1 MRNLRKLAKE
11 FKGKLEPIKVVL
23 FDVDGI
29 LTDGSLVY
37 EAGGERSKK
46 FNVLDGYGIKNLI
59 RSGISVGLI
68 SSRDHPATRARAI
81 ELGIDNLM
89 LGKEDKLDA
98 FITWSSVANVNPK
111 NCGHMGDDYPDL
123 ELFDAVGFTASVPN
137 AIEKVREK
145 ADYVTKT
152 TGGNG
157 AAREVADLILTFKG
171 NRES

>member
-1 MRNLRKLAKE
+1 MLKK
-11 FKGKLEPIKVVL
+11 KIQQLEWMF

-37 EAGGERSKK
+37 EAGGEISKK

-59 RSGISVGLI
+59 QSGVGVGLI

-81 ELGIDNLM
+81 ELGINNVM
-89 LGKEDKLDA
+89 LGKENKLEA
-98 FITWSSVANVNPK
+98 FITWSNGAKVDPMK
-111 NCGHMGDDYPDL
+111 CGHMGDDYPDL
-123 ELFDAVGFTASVPN
+123 ELFDAVGFAASVPN
-137 AIEKVREK
+137 AIEKVKEK

-152 TGGNG
+152 NGGNG
-157 AAREVADLILTFKG
+157 AAREVADLILTVKA

>member
-1 MRNLRKLAKE
+1 MLKQKLLQ
-11 FKGKLEPIKVVL
+11 LEWMF

-37 EAGGERSKK
+37 EAQGEISKK

-59 RSGISVGLI
+59 TNGISVGLI

-81 ELGIDNLM
+81 ELGISNIM
-89 LGKEDKLDA
+89 LGKEDKLEA
-98 FITWSSVANVNPK
+98 FITWSNAAKVDPK

-123 ELFDAVGFTASVPN
+123 ELFNAVGFAASVPN
-137 AIEKVREK
+137 AVEKVKEK

-171 NRES
+171 NRDS

>member
-1 MRNLRKLAKE
+1 MLKKKLLQ
-11 FKGKLEPIKVVL
+11 LEWMF

-37 EAGGERSKK
+37 GAEGEVSKK

-59 RSGISVGLI
+59 HSGISVGLI

-81 ELGIDNLM
+81 ELGISNVM
-89 LGKEDKLDA
+89 LGKEDKLEA
-98 FITWSSVANVNPK
+98 FITWSNATKVDPK

-123 ELFDAVGFTASVPN
+123 ELFDAVGFAASVPN
-137 AIEKVREK
+137 AIEKVKEK
-145 ADYVTKT
+145 ADYITKT

-171 NRES
+171 NRDS

>member
-1 MRNLRKLAKE
+1 MLKKKILR
-11 FKGKLEPIKVVL
+11 LEWMF

-37 EAGGERSKK
+37 EAEGEISKK
-46 FNVLDGYGIKNLI
+46 FNVLDGYGIKSLI
-59 RSGISVGLI
+59 YSGISVGLI

-81 ELGIDNLM
+81 ELGINNVM
-89 LGKEDKLDA
+89 LGKEDKLEA
-98 FITWSSVANVNPK
+98 FINWSNAAQVNPR

-123 ELFDAVGFTASVPN
+123 ELFNAVGFAASVPN
-137 AIEKVREK
+137 AIEKVKEK

-157 AAREVADLILTFKG
+157 AAREVADLILTFKD

>member
-1 MRNLRKLAKE
+1 MWKKKILQ
-11 FKGKLEPIKVVL
+11 LEWMF

-37 EAGGERSKK
+37 EAGGEISKK
-46 FNVLDGYGIKNLI
+46 FNVLDGYGIKSLI
-59 RSGISVGLI
+59 YSGISVGLI

-81 ELGIDNLM
+81 ELGINNVM
-89 LGKEDKLDA
+89 LGKEDKLEA
-98 FITWSSVANVNPK
+98 FINWSNCVKVDPMK
-111 NCGHMGDDYPDL
+111 CGHMGDDYPDL
-123 ELFDAVGFTASVPN
+123 ELFNAVGFAASVPN
-137 AIEKVREK
+137 AIEKVKEK
-145 ADYVTKT
+145 ADYVTKA

>member
-1 MRNLRKLAKE
+1 MTFFFGNDMLKKKLLQ
-11 FKGKLEPIKVVL
+11 LEWMF

-37 EAGGERSKK
+37 EAEGEVSKK
-46 FNVLDGYGIKNLI
+46 FNVLDGYGIKSLI
-59 RSGISVGLI
+59 HSGISVGLI

-81 ELGIDNLM
+81 ELGISNVM
-89 LGKEDKLDA
+89 LGKEDKLEA
-98 FITWSSVANVNPK
+98 FITWSNAAKVDPK

-123 ELFDAVGFTASVPN
+123 ELFDAVGFSASVPN
-137 AIEKVREK
+137 AIEKVKEK
-145 ADYVTKT
+145 ADYVTKA

-171 NRES
+171 DRES

>member
-1 MRNLRKLAKE
+1 MLKKKILQ
-11 FKGKLEPIKVVL
+11 LEWMF

-37 EAGGERSKK
+37 DAGGERSKK

-59 RSGISVGLI
+59 HCGISVGLI

-98 FITWSSVANVNPK
+98 FIAWSNVTKVNPR

-123 ELFDAVGFTASVPN
+123 ELFDTVGFTASVPN
-137 AIEKVREK
+137 AIEKVKEK